1 VTGYIHDESRPSG
14 TGRYAAVITAA
25 GAGTRMGGGPK
36 KEYRTVRGKPVLAH
50 TLTGLLGTGRFSL
63 IVITLPQADLGLA
76 GELLSRY
83 APLDRVLLTPGG
95 STRQES
101 VRLGL
106 SALERALRA
115 DPPTHVLIHDGARP
129 WITPELVERV
139 IKGTVRYGACL
150 PVTPIVYAVKAVD
163 RDGFVERHLDR
174 SGLAAAQTPQGF
186 EFRGILEAHRKAV
199 DEGYLGY
206 DDTELYGRYVGR
218 VFTIP
223 GDPANIKITYA
234 QDLEVTP

>member
-1 VTGYIHDESRPSG
+1 MTGHEHHESHRAEA
-14 TGRYAAVITAA
+14 GRYAAVITAA
-25 GAGTRMGGGPK
+25 GSGTRMGGGPK
-36 KEYRTVRGKPVLAH
+36 KEYRMVRGKPVLAH
-50 TLTGLLGTGRFSL
+50 TLTGLLETGRFSL
-63 IVITLPQADLGLA
+63 IVITLPEADLGFA
-76 GELLSRY
+76 SELLSRY
-83 APLDRVLLTPGG
+83 APLDRVMFTPGG
-95 STRQES
+95 ATRQDS
-101 VRLGL
+101 VRRGL
-106 SALERALRA
+106 SALENALRS

-139 IKGTVRYGACL
+139 LEGTVRYGACL

-186 EFRGILEAHRKAV
+186 EFHGILAAHRKAAE
-199 DEGYLGY
+199 DRHLGY

-218 VFTIP
+218 VFTVP

-234 QDLEVTP
+234 QDIEGLP